1 MQIFEGRFHPSMS
14 DPSENL
20 GCNPL
25 IGIEDRQGIGDLNRL
40 AASAPGFDRN
50 ELGAQ
55 VPGTDIADIVGSND
69 LAHLSWNAFPN
80 LAIQLSGKAR
90 PMIAFNRKT
99 RLNRGTV
106 NGIVGPEVNRW

>member
-1 MQIFEGRFHPSMS
+1 MS
-14 DPSENL
+14 DPSEDFS
-20 GCNPL
+20 CNPL
-25 IGIEDRQGIGDLNRL
+25 IGIDDSQGIGDLNRL
-40 AASAPGFDRN
+40 TASAPGFDRN

-69 LAHLSWNAFPN
+69 LAHLFWDILPN
-80 LAIQLSGKAR
+80 LAIQLPAELR
-90 PMIAFNRKT
+90 PMIALNRKT